1 MKKKMVNIKIQ
12 KSKIKNQ
19 NKMQRTGSKSGI
31 SDKFK
36 SAASKTVKENQVVYR
51 SDNKRV
57 KSPLYT
63 NEEIGKIE
71 IVKDFLPAPEELV
84 LKDTNIKVTLNLSKT
99 SVDFFKAL
107 AQKNKSQYQKV
118 IRNLLDKYT
127 QNFTGQC

>member
-1 MKKKMVNIKIQ
+1 MKKKTSKNTKIQ
-12 KSKIKNQ
+12 KPKFKNQ

-36 SAASKTVKENQVVYR
+36 SAASKTVKEKQVVYR
-51 SDNKRV
+51 SDNERV
-57 KSPLYT
+57 KSLLYT

-71 IVKDFLPAPEELV
+71 IVKDFLPAPDELA
-84 LKDTNIKVTLNLSKT
+84 LKDSTVKVTLNLSKS

-118 IRNLLDKYT
+118 IRNLLDSYT
-127 QNFTGQC
+127 SNYTKQ